1 MGEGAEKIVRE
12 DNQPLPRLKSF
23 GILNNSDVL
32 ALMSIAGPARRI
44 AKGEMIRT
52 RGRTNSLDLLMK
64 GWAGSVTPSSD
75 GGRQLVGVNLP
86 GDLLGLAGLALLD
99 PVEEVLAI
107 SDATVR
113 PLPLTGLSRIFSDH
127 PRLAGSLFL
136 ISLEE
141 RAFAM
146 ERLALMGHE
155 AAKTRLAALLIRLSE
170 RAAHLEPDQR
180 DGFEFP
186 LTQHDLAD
194 LIGVSTVYVNGI
206 VQELRAENLIQLTR
220 RELHILDHG
229 RLLALA
235 GVGRWRRASPNW
247 LPPQRPD

>member
-1 MGEGAEKIVRE
+1 MGEGAERIARE
-12 DNQPLPRLKSF
+12 GSHPLSYLKSF
-23 GILNNSDVL
+23 GILNNSEIL

-52 RGRTNSLDLLMK
+52 RRGTNSLDLLMK
-64 GWAGSVTPSSD
+64 GWAGSVIPSSD
-75 GGRQLVGVNLP
+75 GGRQLVGINLP

-113 PLPLTGLSRIFSDH
+113 PIPPIGLNRIFSDH
-127 PRLAGSLFL
+127 PRLAGTFFL
-136 ISLEE
+136 IALEE

-155 AAKTRLAALLIRLSE
+155 PAKTRLAALLIRLSE
-170 RAAHLEPDQR
+170 RATHLEPEQR
-180 DGFEFP
+180 DCFEFP

-220 RELHILDHG
+220 RELHILDYG
-229 RLLALA
+229 RLLELA
-235 GVGRWRRASPNW
+235 GVRRWRRASLNW
-247 LPPQRPD
+247 LPPQKPG